1 MIESKPTTTTNADA
15 TGDRLNGAAK
25 NGTLPVPVEA
35 DEEYTYLFPYREP
48 SSYSHVV
55 DLIRQYVPSEVIVD
69 LGAGAG
75 TIGEPLQ
82 TMGFTYIGVEKHRGA
97 LRILGQRNFRNHA
110 VDLADTEALR
120 GILDTIPDM
129 QAFCLIDVL
138 EHLHEPATLLRF
150 LSEYALAHHAPYL
163 FISVPNIA
171 HRDVAL
177 NLLRGQWN
185 VTEYGLL
192 DKTHVTYYTRQS
204 LQALL
209 RASGWELAAR
219 NDFKL
224 DESDQYDPES
234 LLHTD
239 TLLGE
244 MMRYASSLFNPD
256 DDVNQFIW
264 MLKPVRRS
272 VSVETITG
280 PTHEAITTHPLVSI
294 LIRTQG
300 MRNELLTEALF
311 AVFAQ
316 DSDDYEIVVCF
327 HNPEDIDGI
336 LLQGVNDVISTA
348 PVPLRRKIR
357 VILCTGTGR
366 SAPLNELFEGARG
379 EYLTILDDDDL
390 LFPRHV
396 STIAKG
402 VKEYGIGPMFQ
413 TFAVQRMLEVRKEK
427 VRSPEF
433 GFTSRSVLEPMRQ
446 TATYPY
452 TVQSIEMLWAK
463 PFDPLKQQYANAVH
477 VSCFIV
483 PKRLIEQTHLRFRND
498 FEYGEDWQFWME
510 ASQILRVV
518 TLPEITGVQNVRTNG
533 TNTVGNSDLQPEWI
547 SSHKKRFAVQEEH
560 PLVLDGRTARLIHR
574 LHLDET
580 ARKADAEH
588 RFANLQGNLFDT
600 QRHAANLQGVISD
613 LQGVIS
619 ELQKQAADSQKHTS
633 DVQERSKREYTTLND
648 EYRKVEREYQTIRE
662 AYAQQA
668 TWAKTLERQLQS
680 RRGGL
685 LRAVAR
691 RLLRK

>member
-1 MIESKPTTTTNADA
+1 MIESKPTSTTNAGA
-15 TGDRLNGAAK
+15 TRSHLNGAAK
-25 NGTLPVPVEA
+25 NGTADMPVEA
-35 DEEYTYLFPYREP
+35 DEEYPYLFPYYEP

-55 DLIRQYVPSEVIVD
+55 DLIRQYVPSGVIVD

-75 TIGEPLQ
+75 TIGEPLRDA
-82 TMGFTYIGVEKHRGA
+82 GYTYIGLEKHRGA
-97 LRILGQRNFRNHA
+97 LRTLDQRKFRKYA
-110 VDLADTEALR
+110 CDLTNTDALR
-120 GILDTIPDM
+120 GILDEIPDV

-138 EHLHEPATLLRF
+138 EHLHEPAALLRF
-150 LSEYALAHHAPYL
+150 LSEYALTCHAPYL

-192 DKTHVTYYTRQS
+192 DKTHVAYYTRQS
-204 LQALL
+204 LQNLL
-209 RASGWELAAR
+209 KESGWELATR

-224 DESDQYDPES
+224 DESDQYDPAS

-244 MMRYASSLFNPD
+244 VMRYTSGLFNPD

-272 VSVETITG
+272 PSVETV
-280 PTHEAITTHPLVSI
+280 THREQAGDATTAHPFVSI

-300 MRNELLTEALF
+300 TRNELLAEALF
-311 AVFAQ
+311 SVFAQ
-316 DSDDYEIVVCF
+316 DSDDYEIVICF
-327 HNPEDIDGI
+327 HNPEDTDGM
-336 LLQGVNDVISTA
+336 LLRGVNEVVSMA

-366 SAPLNELFEGARG
+366 SAPLNELFEGAHG

-402 VKEYGIGPMFQ
+402 VEEYGIGPMFQ
-413 TFAVQRMLEVRKEK
+413 TFAVQRILDVREEK

-433 GFTSRSVLEPMRQ
+433 GFTSKSVLEPKRQ

-452 TVQSIEMLWAK
+452 TVQSIEMRWTK
-463 PFDPLKQQYANAVH
+463 PFDPITQQYANAVH

-483 PKRLIEQTHLRFRND
+483 PKRLIEQTYLRFRND
-498 FEYGEDWQFWME
+498 VEYGEDWQFWME
-510 ASQILRVV
+510 ASQILHVV

-533 TNTVGNSDLQPEWI
+533 TNTVDNRDLQPEWI
-547 SSHKKRFAVQEEH
+547 SSHKRRFAIQEEH
-560 PLVLDGRTARLIHR
+560 PLILDGRTARLIYR
-574 LHLDET
+574 RHLDET
-580 ARKADAEH
+580 AKKADMQYHFFEVQNRQERDYKA
-588 RFANLQGNLFDT
+588 L
-600 QRHAANLQGVISD
+600 
-613 LQGVIS
+613 
-619 ELQKQAADSQKHTS
+619 
-633 DVQERSKREYTTLND
+633 QERSEREYKALNEEYQRVEH
-648 EYRKVEREYQTIRE
+648 EYRKIRE
-662 AYAQQA
+662 AYEEQT
-668 TWAKTLERQLQS
+668 TWAKGLERQIQS
-680 RRGGL
+680 PRRGL

-691 RLLRK
+691 RLLSK